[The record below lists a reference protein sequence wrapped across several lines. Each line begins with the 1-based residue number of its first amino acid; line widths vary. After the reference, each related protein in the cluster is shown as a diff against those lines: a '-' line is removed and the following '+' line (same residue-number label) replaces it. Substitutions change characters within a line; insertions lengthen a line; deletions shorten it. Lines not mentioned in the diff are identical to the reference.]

1 LLLDEHFES
10 VKRRQKLNERQV
22 IKDCN
27 LENQAYEILKEREA
41 YVYMQRS
48 KKMYEKPIRTQL
60 ATWTA
65 TDIDMQIIIDTKW
78 EGTENCIKMLK
89 KIDKKSTLP
98 ANIRFLILW
107 CRYVNLNIKNTKL
120 LFRDYAQPFIHLNE
134 FHIWGYF
141 MGAEIA
147 PAFCA
152 LRDIIFTLDESG
164 MKFKMQR
171 SINALKFYHDAS
183 SKINL
188 FSIAY
193 GPCKEGK
200 NAQICLYKYKIFLF
214 LKRCYG

>member
-1 LLLDEHFES
+1 
-10 VKRRQKLNERQV
+10 
-22 IKDCN
+22 
-27 LENQAYEILKEREA
+27 
-41 YVYMQRS
+41 MQRS

-200 NAQICLYKYKIFLF
+200 NPQICLYKYKIFLF